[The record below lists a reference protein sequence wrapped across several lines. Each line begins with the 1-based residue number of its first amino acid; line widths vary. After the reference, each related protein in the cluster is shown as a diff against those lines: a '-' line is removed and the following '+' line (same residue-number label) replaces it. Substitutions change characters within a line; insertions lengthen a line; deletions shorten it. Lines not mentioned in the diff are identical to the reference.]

1 MHPILIAP
9 SARWYRVLL
18 REFLTIYTLPLSE
31 FCKGTLARW
40 RQQTGSVR
48 SEWVFPNYQ
57 DPSLH
62 LQTLR
67 PSWISTLKRAQIP
80 YFPIYNCRHTAAS
93 RMAGAGIPDVIIRQ
107 LIGHTANSH
116 VLLTYARAVDEVRR
130 EAIRRLE
137 EHRESSPGWASNRSI
152 Q

>member
-1 MHPILIAP
+1 MDDGYYPFP
-9 SARWYRVLL
+9 SFAKERSRVGGSKRARYIRNGYSQ
-18 REFLTIYTLPLSE
+18 II
-31 FCKGTLARW
+31 K
-40 RQQTGSVR
+40 
-48 SEWVFPNYQ
+48 FPRCTCRRFDQ
-57 DPSLH
+57 
-62 LQTLR
+62 
-67 PSWISTLKRAQIP
+67 SWISTLKRAQIP

-107 LIGHTANSH
+107 LIGHTANSN